1 MRVSTSPLSCGC
13 ALAFSS
19 RLLVARQASY
29 NDFPEGARA
38 SFEASTS
45 IGASEATAEG
55 EKLSPSSPAVV
66 AAPATDSS
74 TFRYATSFFFKSS
87 ANCSPHSVE
96 PVSAYS
102 SPSQLQAI
110 TVRRVHMPRCF
121 SSPSARVSSI
131 IEAVPL
137 EGSTPPKTHASR

>member
-74 TFRYATSFFFKSS
+74 TFRYATSFFLDRKSTRL
-87 ANCSPHSVE
+87 N
-96 PVSAYS
+96 S
-102 SPSQLQAI
+102 SHRTISYAVFCLKKKKKKNQNI
-110 TVRRVHMPRCF
+110 TN
-121 SSPSARVSSI
+121 
-131 IEAVPL
+131 
-137 EGSTPPKTHASR
+137 